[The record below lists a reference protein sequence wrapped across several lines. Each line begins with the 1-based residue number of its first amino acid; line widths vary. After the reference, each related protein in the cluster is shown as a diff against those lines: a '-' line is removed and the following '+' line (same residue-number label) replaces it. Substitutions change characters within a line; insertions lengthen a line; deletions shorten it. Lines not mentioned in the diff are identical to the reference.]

1 MVAKKERY
9 GVRRRKKLGN
19 GGGNRERE
27 GEQKEKE
34 WRKKREQKRKTGTQN
49 IKGETG
55 KKGTEKEHLQRQRER
70 NWWRRDGITP
80 KFVGAPWSHTAT
92 WCNYRPTG
100 RGHRF
105 QESPRQWGTRGGSD
119 LNI

>member
-55 KKGTEKEHLQRQRER
+55 KKAQRKNTYNDREKETGGDAMELLR
-70 NWWRRDGITP
+70 NLWVPRGATPPPGVTTDQQDVGTAFKSHRDS
-80 KFVGAPWSHTAT
+80 GAPE
-92 WCNYRPTG
+92 G
-100 RGHRF
+100 VV
-105 QESPRQWGTRGGSD
+105 
-119 LNI
+119 I